1 MTGKDTPSGL
11 GIRSGDGG
19 ADIETGHQALH
30 QIGRYNVELA
40 EHAEERER
48 SMTFKEA
55 LSFDR
60 RLIMY
65 SIGFSGTI
73 IMEGYGLALITFLFS
88 FDSFNQKYGEF
99 NTESKKWEVP
109 WLWKAL
115 LPLFAQFGS
124 IIGVAIVP
132 PMVKTLGYKR
142 TTQLMVLCSAAL
154 ICMPFFAPNIKVLLA
169 SFLLQGIPWG
179 VYQVISPA
187 YASEVASVQLR
198 PILTTWNNLCWVIGQ
213 LLASGIVKGFEAIPG
228 DMGYRAPFAFQW
240 FFTVVLSIAL
250 CFAPES
256 PYWYIQR
263 GEIPKA
269 SKAIV
274 KLVRG
279 GSKDLAAEKLA
290 LMQHTIH
297 QEASADTASDMN
309 LGFVQRTLTIFKGSD
324 ARRTEVACVAWLI
337 QAMCGSSL
345 IGWAPQVFIA
355 AGLRNEDSLSINI
368 ALPSAGFVGTVAS
381 WWLMRV
387 AGRRSIYFWG
397 QIAMAVLLCACG
409 CASFAPGKT
418 TAGWA
423 AGGVLAVYTLV
434 YDLTVGPICY
444 SIVSEIPSIRRRA
457 STLSAAR
464 CTYLLANLIN
474 HFLTPKMVSVD
485 AGSWGWGAK
494 SGFFYAVLCLF
505 GAAYTF
511 FRIPE
516 TDGISAR
523 SLDILFQHN
532 VPTREFSNAKA
543 AEFDHLEQEKPLAT
557 QTSKTS
563 VLSVRA
569 MGSDKGDKSDPA

>member
-1 MTGKDTPSGL
+1 MTSIGKPSGL
-11 GIRSGDGG
+11 GVRSADGG
-19 ADIETGHQALH
+19 ADIETGHNFVPQT
-30 QIGRYNVELA
+30 GSYNVDLA

-48 SMTFKEA
+48 NMTFKEA

-60 RLIMY
+60 RLIMH

-88 FDSFNQKYGEF
+88 FDAFNRKYGAY
-99 NTESKKWEVP
+99 NDAAKKWETDFV
-109 WLWKAL
+109 WKAL
-115 LPLFAQFGS
+115 LPLLAQIGS
-124 IIGVAIVP
+124 IVGVAIVP
-132 PMVKTLGYKR
+132 PLVNLLGYKR
-142 TTQLMVLCSAAL
+142 ATQIMVVVSAAL
-154 ICMPFFAPNIKVLLA
+154 VCMPFFAPSIHVLGA
-169 SFLLQGIPWG
+169 GFFLQGIPWG

-213 LLASGIVKGFEAIPG
+213 LIAAGIVKGFEG
-228 DMGYRAPFAFQW
+228 LSTEMSYRAPFAIQW
-240 FFTVVLSIAL
+240 CFSVFLTLAL

-256 PYWYIQR
+256 PYWHIQR
-263 GEIPKA
+263 GELAKA
-269 SKAIV
+269 DKAMG

-279 GSKDLAAEKLA
+279 GNKDLAAEKLA

-297 QEASADTASDMN
+297 QEASADSASDVN
-309 LGFVQRTLTIFKGSD
+309 LSFFQKTIAIFKGSD
-324 ARRTEVACVAWLI
+324 ARRTEVACVSWLI

-345 IGWAPQVFIA
+345 IGWAPVLFIA
-355 AGLRNEDSLSINI
+355 AGLPNEDSLSINL

-397 QIAMAVLLCACG
+397 LIGMSVLLVGCG
-409 CASFAPGKT
+409 CASFAPDGK

-444 SIVSEIPSIRRRA
+444 SIVSEIPSVRRRA
-457 STLSAAR
+457 TTLSVAR

-474 HFLTPKMVSVD
+474 HFLTPKMVSDD

-494 SGFFYAVLCLF
+494 TGFVYAGLCLL
-505 GAAYTF
+505 GATYTF
-511 FRIPE
+511 FRLPE
-516 TDGISAR
+516 TDGITAR

-543 AEFDHLEQEKPLAT
+543 AQFEHLEQEKPLAT

-569 MGSDKGDKSDPA
+569 MGGDKSDSA